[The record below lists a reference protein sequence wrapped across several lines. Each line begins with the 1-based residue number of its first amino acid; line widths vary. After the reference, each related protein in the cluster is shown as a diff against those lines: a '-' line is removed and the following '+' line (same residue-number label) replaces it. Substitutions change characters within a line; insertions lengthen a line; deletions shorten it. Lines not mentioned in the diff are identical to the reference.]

1 MFPSFQLRQHVG
13 DGGGGGGGNRAET
26 AATRFNGYHANN
38 RHHIDGTHPL
48 RRYTFW
54 RLVLEHHTEQNHL
67 YRPSF
72 RGTNLH
78 IPSWD
83 ESAVGSAQS
92 GESGYEECGDEC
104 TELVARHVFT
114 LRRLHH

>member
-1 MFPSFQLRQHVG
+1 MS
-13 DGGGGGGGNRAET
+13 AT
-26 AATRFNGYHANN
+26 AAAAAAIGSRRQRLDTRFNGYSYHANN

-54 RLVLEHHTEQNHL
+54 RLALEHHTEQNHL

-72 RGTNLH
+72 HGTNLH

-92 GESGYEECGDEC
+92 GESRYEECGDEC
-104 TELVARHVFT
+104 TELVAKHVFT